1 MALLEQPSNLLR
13 SPRLQNLD
21 RPRVFFWQNMPSH
34 HQIGALG
41 AFARDW
47 GAPVSGVWCSDI
59 SAERKAHGWSSARHE
74 AVRDVFLPA
83 EGWERR
89 VDEIIDEN
97 LDAIHMFSGIGPY
110 PGVTR
115 AAHRLAARAAA
126 PRMGLIVEPGEMWT
140 WKKWIRVARAIKCY
154 WNFRSRVSAV
164 FAMGQQGVDFYRSIG
179 FRDEC
184 LYPYL
189 YQTDATPV
197 GDEPCDDNRW
207 DELDPTVP
215 VRLTYV
221 GQLVRRKGV
230 DTLVRALG
238 RIPNLPWSLDI
249 YGDGADRSM
258 LHSLAEELGVSN
270 RIHFHGF
277 QPAATV
283 SARLRDA
290 HISVVPSRFD
300 GWGMAT
306 NEALQAGLCAIV
318 SDRASSSVLVQASR
332 AGTVFRAE
340 DDAALARDIAER
352 ISDRRLLSR
361 ERSRAVNF
369 SHRLES
375 RAVGRYLRQSMEHA
389 FLGRG
394 SRPEAP
400 WSAAGV
406 DSAESILELYGSVS
420 LEAALR
426 E

>member
-1 MALLEQPSNLLR
+1 MPLLQQSPILRTQRPSNVI
-13 SPRLQNLD
+13 
-21 RPRVFFWQNMPSH
+21 RPAVYFWQNMPSH
-34 HQIGALG
+34 HQMGALG

-47 GAPVSGVWCSDI
+47 GAPVTGVWCSDI
-59 SAERKAHGWSSARHE
+59 SADRKAHGWSAARHA
-74 AVRDVFLPA
+74 AVQDVFLP
-83 EGWERR
+83 EQGWESR
-89 VDEIIDEN
+89 VDAIVDEN

-110 PGVTR
+110 PAVTR
-115 AAHRLAARAAA
+115 AAHRLAARARA

-154 WNFRSRVSAV
+154 WNFRNRVSAV

-189 YQTDATPV
+189 YQTDAV
-197 GDEPCDDNRW
+197 QDGDDCFEDNRW
-207 DELDPTVP
+207 DELDPKVP

-230 DTLVRALG
+230 DTLIRALG
-238 RIPNLPWSLDI
+238 RIPQQPWTLDI
-249 YGDGADRSM
+249 YGDGADRAM
-258 LHSLAEELGVSN
+258 LQSLAQQHGISN

-277 QPAATV
+277 QPATTV
-283 SARLRDA
+283 SAQLRGA
-290 HISVVPSRFD
+290 HMSIVPSRFD

-340 DDAALARDIAER
+340 DDAALSRDIAAR

-361 ERSRAVNF
+361 ERSRAVDF

-375 RAVGRYLRQSMEHA
+375 SSVGRYLRRSMEHA

-394 SRPEAP
+394 SRPDAP
-400 WSAAGV
+400 WSAAGIA
-406 DSAESILELYGSVS
+406 SAESILEYYGSVS
-420 LEAALR
+420 LEAALC